1 MRTAGSKIPLITA
14 AIAVLLTT
22 VLSTAPVAA
31 PEGATRVKSGYA
43 PVNGLKMYY
52 EIHGTANGKT
62 PPLVL
67 LHGGGSTIDTSF
79 GKVLPS
85 LAKTRQVVAFEQQG
99 HGRTADIDR
108 PYSFEQSAD
117 DAAALLR
124 HLKIERADLF
134 GYSNGGNIALQIA
147 IRHPALARK
156 LVVASAMF
164 KRDGLSPG
172 FWESMKHATLE
183 DMPAD
188 LREAYLRVAPHPEQ
202 LQTFHDKCVRRMLE
216 FTDWRAQDIRSI
228 DAPTMVMIA
237 DGDIVRP
244 EHAIEMFRLLP
255 HAWLAVLPGTDH
267 MTLVRRADWQVS
279 MIEAFLE
286 APMPNPTFRG
296 KEPGWRSRDGMKH
309 P

>member
-1 MRTAGSKIPLITA
+1 MNNDNPAQAAKSRMRHITA
-14 AIAVLLTT
+14 AMAVLLLTA
-22 VLSTAPVAA
+22 LSAGPVASLESA
-31 PEGATRVKSGYA
+31 PLVKSGYA

-52 EIHGTANGKT
+52 EIHGAANGKA

-79 GKVLPS
+79 GKVLHS
-85 LAKTRQVVAFEQQG
+85 FAKTRQVIAFEQQG
-99 HGRTADIDR
+99 HGHTADVDR
-108 PYSFEQSAD
+108 PYSFERSAD

-124 HLKIERADLF
+124 HLKIERADFF

-164 KRDGLSPG
+164 KRDGLYPE

-183 DMPAD
+183 SMPAE

-202 LQTFHDKCVRRMLE
+202 LPTFHDKSVKRMLE
-216 FTDWRAQDIRSI
+216 FKDWRAQDIHSI
-228 DAPTMVMIA
+228 QAPTMVMIA

-244 EHAIEMFRLLP
+244 EHAVEMFRLLS
-255 HAWLAVLPGTDH
+255 HAQLAVLPGTDH
-267 MTLVRRADWQVS
+267 MTLVQRADWQVS
-279 MIEAFLE
+279 MIEAFLD
-286 APMPNPTFRG
+286 APTP
-296 KEPGWRSRDGMKH
+296 
-309 P
+309 